1 MRRVN
6 KQELLRLH
14 PELADEVLDVFNLEV
29 FIYLDLVI
37 FSIFLGLLLHPLIQS
52 FLWSIFIPLFFFIF
66 FFIVFQIIK
75 RKFPDS

>member
-14 PELADEVLDVFNLEV
+14 PELADEVIDVFNLEV
-29 FIYLDLVI
+29 FIYLDLFI
-37 FSIFLGLLLHPLIQS
+37 FSLFLGLLLHPLIDS
-52 FLWSIFIPLFFFIF
+52 VLWSIFVPLCFFIF

-75 RKFPDS
+75 RKFPDI